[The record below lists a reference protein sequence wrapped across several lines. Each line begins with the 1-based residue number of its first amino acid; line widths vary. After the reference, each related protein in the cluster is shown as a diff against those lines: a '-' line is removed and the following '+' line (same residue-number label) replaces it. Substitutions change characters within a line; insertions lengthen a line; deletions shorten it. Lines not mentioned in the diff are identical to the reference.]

1 MFVGALILVVVI
13 LLIMRPDLIRSSE
26 RSDSRRVSTAEEI
39 LKERYARGELS
50 TEEYKSKLNDLRG
63 GA

>member
-1 MFVGALILVVVI
+1 MFIGGIVLVVIVLLILRTD
-13 LLIMRPDLIRSSE
+13 LLRLPE
-26 RSDSRRVSTAEEI
+26 RSHSRRVSTAEEI

-63 GA
+63 GV

>member
-1 MFVGALILVVVI
+1 MFIGAIVLVLII
-13 LLIMRPDLIRSSE
+13 LLFLRPDLLRSSE
-26 RSDSRRVSTAEEI
+26 RSDVRRVSTAEEI